1 MKVLRVIT
9 RLNVGG
15 PSRQISVLNSNL
27 PENDFEQILVTG
39 IVEKNE
45 LEIDTSG
52 LANLIRVPQ
61 LRRSIKPMEDFKSL
75 LSLIRIIKHHN
86 PDIIHT
92 HLSKAWVLTLLA
104 SKFAKSKAA
113 FIHTFHGHILENYY
127 GTALNPIVIKVH
139 KIAANNTNLMIAVG
153 EKVRKEL
160 LDFGVGLNS
169 RFEVVYPGIF
179 PYAAHEPFRSLNKA
193 DELRLIFIGRLE
205 SVKQPLKLL
214 EIASELEKLQTPYR
228 FVVLGDGSF
237 LNHLRKASTSY
248 NFEFMGWQSN
258 VEKFLLDSDLLLLC
272 SKNEGTPIAILEAA
286 RCAVPVIS
294 TPVGSIGDMIVDGET
309 GFLVGPNAIDY
320 ALKIDELNH
329 NREFLA
335 DVGLNAQRELRA
347 RFSVETF
354 IAQHKHMYTLL
365 NGEIK

>member
-27 PENDFEQILVTG
+27 PEYDFQQVLVSG
-39 IVEKNE
+39 IVEANE
-45 LEIDTSG
+45 SEIDVSG
-52 LANLIRVPQ
+52 LGNLIRIPQ
-61 LRRSIKPMEDFKSL
+61 LRRSINPVQDFKSL
-75 LSLIRIIKHHN
+75 LALMRIIKQYN

-104 SKFAKSKAA
+104 AKVVKSKAVV
-113 FIHTFHGHILENYY
+113 IHTFHGHILENYY
-127 GTALNPIVIKVH
+127 GRLMNSIVIKVH
-139 KIAANNTNLMIAVG
+139 KIAAKNTNLIIAVG
-153 EKVRKEL
+153 ERVRKEL

-179 PYAAHEPFRSLNKA
+179 PTTSREPLRIHNKT
-193 DELRLIFIGRLE
+193 DELQLIFIGRLE

-237 LNHLRKASTSY
+237 LRQLIEASKSY
-248 NFEFMGWQSN
+248 NFKFMGWQTN
-258 VEKFLLDSDLLLLC
+258 VEQFLLDSDLLVLC
-272 SKNEGTPIAILEAA
+272 SKSEGTPIAILEAA

-294 TPVGSIGDMIVDGET
+294 SSVGSIGDMIDDGET

-320 ALKIDELNH
+320 ALKIDELH
-329 NREFLA
+329 RNREFLA
-335 DVGLNAQRELRA
+335 DVGLSSQRELKV
-347 RFSVETF
+347 RFSVEKF
-354 IAQHKHMYTLL
+354 IAQHIQMYASLSD
-365 NGEIK
+365 NIK